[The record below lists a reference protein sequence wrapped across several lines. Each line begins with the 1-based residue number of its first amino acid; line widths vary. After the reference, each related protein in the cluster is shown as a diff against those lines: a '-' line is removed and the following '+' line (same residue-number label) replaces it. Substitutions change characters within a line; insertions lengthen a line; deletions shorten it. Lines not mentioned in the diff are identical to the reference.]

1 LITRSARNDAATHQ
15 AIRNR
20 GGGGGTGGGAP
31 PPRGPPVPAA
41 LRVRAGSALTP
52 QQCHAPAAR
61 GRARPSRAQF
71 HKASRSNS
79 SDQRRC
85 AAGEPRHGNDQ
96 LVRLVD
102 TDVLR
107 VAVEEQ
113 GPAGGRPILLL
124 HGWPDAP
131 RGWGPVARRLQ
142 ERGWRTIVPARVARV
157 RLGSVPRRRRG
168 TDAGSRLPVTRSTS
182 WTHSASTVSP
192 SSATTGAH
200 ASPTRWPRSRRSA
213 RRDRR
218 ARASLS
224 ARGVFTVPAFQL
236 REDRCL
242 DPRNGEPVRDATRP
256 PPGRGVRGRRRGLKR
271 VRAGRPSAR

>member
-1 LITRSARNDAATHQ
+1 MVMTNSCALSTRTCFGSPWRSRDRPAVGRFSCCTDGPTRLGAGAPSLGGCRSA
-15 AIRNR
+15 
-20 GGGGGTGGGAP
+20 GGGP
-31 PPRGPPVPAA
+31 SC
-41 LRVRAGSALTP
+41 LR
-52 QQCHAPAAR
+52 C
-61 GRARPSRAQF
+61 
-71 HKASRSNS
+71 
-79 SDQRRC
+79 
-85 AAGEPRHGNDQ
+85 
-96 LVRLVD
+96 
-102 TDVLR
+102 
-107 VAVEEQ
+107 
-113 GPAGGRPILLL
+113 
-124 HGWPDAP
+124 
-131 RGWGPVARRLQ
+131 
-142 ERGWRTIVPARVARV
+142 VARV
-157 RLGSVPRRRRG
+157 RLGSAPRRRRG